1 MELLV
6 LPSGTLAHRADGAG
20 PALLLLSA
28 NPGDHRDFDAIRP
41 ALSRRFRVHS
51 FDWPGYG
58 ANPAPADPASASAMG
73 FARLLREAVKRL
85 KPGPAVVLGNSVGGY
100 AAVRLALDE
109 PDAVRALALVSP
121 GGFTPHNA
129 FTRAFCRLKGTE
141 GFTRFSSGWF
151 AAWYLKRRTP
161 LVAQILARAAGEQ
174 ATPSAVAVNAA
185 VWRSF
190 VDPEHD
196 LRTRAAHLRVPTWLA
211 FGRHDPVIPAKTDG
225 RVAASTIPGAAM
237 TVFDTGHMPFAEE
250 PETFLASLDR
260 FLDRL
265 PPPVAAAA

>member
-1 MELLV
+1 MDLLP
-6 LPSGTLAHRADGAG
+6 LPSGVLAHRADGAG

-41 ALSRRFRVHS
+41 ALARRFRVHS

-58 ANPAPADPASASAMG
+58 AAPAPPDPARASAML
-73 FARLLREAVKRL
+73 FARLLREAIQRL
-85 KPGPAVVLGNSVGGY
+85 DPGPVVVLGNSVGGY

-109 PDAVRALALVSP
+109 PAAVRALVLVSP

-129 FTRAFCRLKGTE
+129 LTRAFCRLKGTQA
-141 GFTRFSSGWF
+141 FTRLSNPWF

-161 LVAQILARAAGEQ
+161 LVQQILSRATGEQ
-174 ATPSAVAVNAA
+174 ATPPAVAVNAA

-196 LRTRAAHLRVPTWLA
+196 LRTSARALTLPTWLA
-211 FGRHDPVIPAKTDG
+211 FGRHDPVIPAKVDG
-225 RVAASTIPGAAM
+225 RVAAASLPHAET
-237 TVFDTGHMPFAEE
+237 TVFDTGHMPFAED
-250 PETFLASLDR
+250 PDAFLAALTP

-265 PPPVAAAA
+265 AGSAAVAS